1 MFEANLRRRKDEKTR
16 LRCFSAPM
24 LGGIGGIFGISRD
37 GITFVSMPYSCI
49 GGERRSDQTYDRSE
63 RLLWTPEILYFSYID
78 AAAGTRGSMTRD
90 IIH

>member
-63 RLLWTPEILYFSYID
+63 RLLWTPEILYLLYRR
-78 AAAGTRGSMTRD
+78 GTRGYR
-90 IIH
+90 I

>member
-1 MFEANLRRRKDEKTR
+1 MRRRAYGHFSAPFSAPDH
-16 LRCFSAPM
+16 FSAPM

-63 RLLWTPEILYFSYID
+63 RLLPPPDSGRFYTCYID
-78 AAAGTRGSMTRD
+78 AARADTGFE
-90 IIH
+90 

>member
-49 GGERRSDQTYDRSE
+49 GGERRSDQTHDRSE
-63 RLLWTPEILYFSYID
+63 RHRLLRTPEILYYLSTYLRPGKD
-78 AAAGTRGSMTRD
+78 NT
-90 IIH
+90 

>member
-49 GGERRSDQTYDRSE
+49 GGERRSDQTYDRTE
-63 RLLWTPEILYFSYID
+63 RLLPVPPPDSGRFYTCYID
-78 AAAGTRGSMTRD
+78 AARAD
-90 IIH
+90 Q